1 MNKKNKEEQ
10 IEDIVNLIDEFMK
23 KDGGHMNL
31 SISKEG
37 KVSREEIIIDNR
49 LDCGQSACKTPTLF
63 EGLDSTEEE

>member
-1 MNKKNKEEQ
+1 MNKKNKEKQ

-31 SISKEG
+31 SVSKEG
-37 KVSREEIIIDNR
+37 KVSKEEIIIDSR
-49 LDCGQSACKTPTLF
+49 LDCGQSACTTPTLF